1 MILNFGA
8 ENDFKA
14 SVVMTTLEVGRSFR
28 LQGRKSEH
36 CCLCVRRSF
45 LSSLCVTTPASSRPT
60 SW

>member
-14 SVVMTTLEVGRSFR
+14 SVVMTTLEVAHSLR
-28 LQGRKSEH
+28 LQGRKSEQ
-36 CCLCVRRSF
+36 CLCVRRSF
-45 LSSLCVTTPASSRPT
+45 LSSLCATTPASLRPT